1 MKLAV
6 NISRIVTCAMASLYT
21 LPACWHVAQTARY
34 MCYRITPVG
43 EEYVMG
49 FDSITAEAWLFIISG
64 VVLLALCAV
73 TVVFLFRKG
82 IPSAVIAAT
91 ATVAA
96 AIYGMSLNT
105 RLSEFTLW
113 REIMRVLKIY
123 GMGTMYLSIKN
134 VLALLSILS
143 VVCYFVLY
151 IISYK
156 KSSNAEE
163 DLNEQ
168 NS

>member
-1 MKLAV
+1 MNIAV
-6 NISRIVTCAMASLYT
+6 KIFRIVTCIVMSLYT
-21 LPACWHVAQTARY
+21 LLACYNVAQTTQY
-34 MCYRITPVG
+34 LCYRITPVG

-49 FDSITAEAWLFIISG
+49 FDSIPAEAWFYIASG
-64 VVLLALCAV
+64 VVLLALGAV

-82 IPSAVIAAT
+82 IPSAVVACAAT
-91 ATVAA
+91 LTS
-96 AIYGMSLNT
+96 AIYGMCLNT
-105 RLSEFTLW
+105 MLSEVTLW
-113 REIMRVLKIY
+113 REIVRVLKIY

-151 IISYK
+151 IIAYK
-156 KSSNAEE
+156 KHQTGE

>member
-1 MKLAV
+1 M
-6 NISRIVTCAMASLYT
+6 TCILASLYT
-21 LPACWHVAQTARY
+21 LLACYNVAQTARY
-34 MCYRITPVG
+34 LCYRITPVG

-49 FDSITAEAWLFIISG
+49 FDSITAEAWMFIISG
-64 VVLLALCAV
+64 VLLLALGAV

-82 IPSAVIAAT
+82 IPSAVVACAAT
-91 ATVAA
+91 LTS

-105 RLSEFTLW
+105 MLSEVTLW
-113 REIMRVLKIY
+113 REIVRVLKIY

-151 IISYK
+151 ISAYK
-156 KSSNAEE
+156 KH
-163 DLNEQ
+163 Q
-168 NS
+168 TWRKT